1 MEVGVNYPWMRND
14 PITIGPNI
22 HEKGRP
28 HPWQAAG
35 SDLDRNLAT
44 LRGLGVTVVRM
55 WLMAH
60 GVNYDGTVFC
70 VSALNGAARW
80 RFEPPQRLHPKFLD
94 DVEELLVKFEKADMR
109 IIPVLLDFGFFDE
122 PEAWSLKYFGPGPPT
137 PTDLNY
143 GRGRRAVA
151 EDRNLRATFVN
162 GTVKPL
168 VAAIAKHRR
177 VVHAVDVVNEP
188 YWCVSPI
195 TGALFGQTVN
205 QEALT
210 ALMRDCVAAVEAA
223 GLPSTVGHRFH
234 RDIANVFGSVKVTRP
249 QFHYYASLPGVDAL
263 PVLCGLS
270 GPRPFLGEFGCI
282 TGGELDALQ
291 RDAAARGDKVVLDQ
305 IGPMRRTQNPWPV
318 LQQSRKTQAPGA
330 VLTERLDWLAD
341 FGYELAL
348 VWPNAVLPDP
358 GREDLKFDALR
369 RSQIAEFTRRRPH

>member
-22 HEKGRP
+22 HEKGKP

-60 GVNYDGTVFC
+60 GVNYDGTVSC
-70 VSALNGAARW
+70 VSAFQEGNRW
-80 RFEPPQRLHPKFLD
+80 RFEPPKRVHQKFLD
-94 DVEELLVKFEKADMR
+94 DVEELLLKVEKAGLR
-109 IIPVLLDFGFFDE
+109 IVPVLLDYGFFDS
-122 PEAWSLKYFGPGPPT
+122 PEAWSLKYFGPGPAT

-151 EDRNLRATFVN
+151 EDPNCRATFVN

-168 VAAIAKHRR
+168 VAAIAKHRK

-188 YWCVSPI
+188 YWCVSPL
-195 TGALFGQTVN
+195 TGDLFGPTVD
-205 QEALT
+205 QDALV
-210 ALMRDCVAAVEAA
+210 ALMKDCVAAVEAV
-223 GLPSTVGHRFH
+223 GLPSTIGHRYY
-234 RDIANVFGSVKVTRP
+234 RDISNVFGSVKVTRP
-249 QFHYYASLPGVDAL
+249 QFHYYASVPGLDAL
-263 PVLCGLS
+263 PVLSGLS

-282 TGGELDALQ
+282 TGAELDAVQ

-305 IGPMRRTQNPWPV
+305 IGPMRRTQNLWPV
-318 LQQSRKTQAPGA
+318 LQQSRKTQAPNA
-330 VLTERLDWLAD
+330 ILTERLDWLAD

-348 VWPNAVLPDP
+348 VWPNAILPDP

-369 RSQIAEFTRRRPH
+369 RGQIAEFTRRRPG